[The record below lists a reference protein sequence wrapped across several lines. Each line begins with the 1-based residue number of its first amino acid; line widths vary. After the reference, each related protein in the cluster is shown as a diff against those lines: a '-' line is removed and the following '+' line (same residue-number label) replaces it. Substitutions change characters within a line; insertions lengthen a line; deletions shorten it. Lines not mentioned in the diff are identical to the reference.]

1 MDHPENVDRGMSR
14 QQDWGVGQQVRRQ
27 KRRLG
32 EVLTVLWASNADHIP
47 QRTPAIQPFLR
58 HSAAFDHPRTTLPS
72 HGIRDI
78 RAATDKIMIF
88 DRRHIIYV
96 ILYRISFGVTNSITC
111 FNVTREGLN
120 LKVYHLPGATRY

>member
-1 MDHPENVDRGMSR
+1 
-14 QQDWGVGQQVRRQ
+14 RQ

-32 EVLTVLWASNADHIP
+32 EVLTVLGASNADHTP

-58 HSAAFDHPRTTLPS
+58 HSAGFDHPRTTPPA
-72 HGIRDI
+72 HGIGDI

-88 DRRHIIYV
+88 DRRQ
-96 ILYRISFGVTNSITC
+96 ISFGVTNSITR

-120 LKVYHLPGATRY
+120 LKEYIYHLPGATRY